1 MPFFYALCNLTM
13 KGLLLLLSDWEV
25 EGKENV
31 PRSGPLIVVA
41 NHLNLPDPPLLTAS
55 IPRRIIFMAKEELF
69 YSRGGLFVR
78 WFGAFPVRRGELD
91 REAIRQAIKV
101 LEEGLAL
108 GMFPEGRRSPN
119 ARLIQ
124 AEPGTAL
131 IALRTRVPILP
142 VGISGTEKV
151 RDLGIL
157 RQRPRIRV
165 SIGQPF
171 TLPFDSRPS
180 KEKLSQATDFIMRR
194 IAELLPLGYRGV
206 YGERGLSGQ

>member
-69 YSRGGLFVR
+69 YSRGGPFVR